1 MSQKKRKYQDN
12 YLDFGFT
19 YLIEDNLQIPQC
31 VVCMKT
37 FSNSTMKPAS
47 LKQHLANAHPSMMS
61 KNRSFFESKLSSLK
75 RQKLDQTGMFWR
87 TNKAAVH
94 ASYAIALHVAKTKKP
109 HNIGKTLLKPC
120 ILESVKLVLGEKA
133 SQTMKQISLSND
145 TIKSRIHE
153 MSDNIK
159 SKMLSKIDSSP
170 VFALQLDESTD
181 ISNLSQLLVHVRYIA
196 DERINEKFLFYQPLE
211 TTSKAVDVFQMLI
224 DFFDKTELS
233 WSKLVGVCTDGAA
246 AMIGANSGS
255 VVQCKS
261 SALNTRLFSKLYK
274 DMDAD
279 HTALLYHTQVRWLS
293 KGNMLSRIIELREEV
308 K

>member
-19 YLIEDNLQIPQC
+19 YLIEDDLQIPQC
-31 VVCMKT
+31 DVCMKT

-61 KNRSFFESKLSSLK
+61 KNRSYFESKLSSLK
-75 RQKLDQTGMFWR
+75 RQKLDQTEMFWR
-87 TNKAAVH
+87 TNKAPVH
-94 ASYAIALHVAKTKKP
+94 ASCAIALHVAKTKKP
-109 HNIGKTLLKPC
+109 HNIGETFLKPC

-145 TIKSRIHE
+145 AINFQIHK

-159 SKMLSKIDSSP
+159 SKVLSKIDSSP
-170 VFALQLDESTD
+170 VFAFQLDESTG
-181 ISNLSQLLVHVRYIA
+181 ISNLSQLLVYVRYVA
-196 DERINEKFLFYQPLE
+196 DERINEKFLFCQPLE

-233 WSKLVGVCTDGAA
+233 WLGY
-246 AMIGANSGS
+246 
-255 VVQCKS
+255 
-261 SALNTRLFSKLYK
+261 ALMVL
-274 DMDAD
+274 
-279 HTALLYHTQVRWLS
+279 QP
-293 KGNMLSRIIELREEV
+293 
-308 K
+308 